1 VGRVQLNQATINRL
15 GSWGPVDDDIRDR
28 ARRVQAMA
36 RGRGPID
43 TGDYVSSIDTE
54 RLQPH
59 GWRVIARDRKSWWIE
74 DGTRPHQIPK
84 PGTPRNKK
92 ALWWPG
98 TAHPVHSV
106 MHPGTAP
113 TNNLAEALELAARG
127 TTHT

>member
-1 VGRVQLNQATINRL
+1 MGRVVLNQQVINGL
-15 GSWGPVDDDIRDR
+15 GSWGPVDDDIRNR

-54 RLQPH
+54 KLRPH
-59 GWRVIARDRKSWWIE
+59 GWRVVARDRKSEWIE
-74 DGTRPHQIPK
+74 FGTRPHPIPK
-84 PGTPRNKK
+84 PGAPRNKK

-98 TAHPVHSV
+98 AAHPVHSV

-113 TNNLAEALELAARG
+113 THNLAEALELAARG
-127 TTHT
+127 TTHI

>member
-1 VGRVQLNQATINRL
+1 MGRVQLNQPVINRL
-15 GSWGPVDDDIRDR
+15 GSWGPVDGDMRDR

-59 GWRVIARDRKSWWIE
+59 GWRVIARDRKAAWIE
-74 DGTRPHQIPK
+74 FGTRPHEIR
-84 PGTPRNKK
+84 PRTKK

-98 TAHPVHSV
+98 APHP
-106 MHPGTAP
+106 MARIWHPGTAP
-113 TNNLAEALELAARG
+113 TENMAEALELAARG

>member
-1 VGRVQLNQATINRL
+1 MGKVVLNQPVINRL
-15 GSWGPVDDDIRDR
+15 GSWKPIDDDMRDR

-54 RLQPH
+54 ALQPH
-59 GWRVIARDRKSWWIE
+59 GWRVIARDRKSAWIE
-74 DGTRPHQIPK
+74 FGTRPHEIR
-84 PGTPRNKK
+84 PRTKR

-98 TAHPVHSV
+98 APHPMARVW
-106 MHPGTAP
+106 HPGTAP
-113 TNNLAEALELAARG
+113 TENMAEALEMAARG

>member
-1 VGRVQLNQATINRL
+1 MGRVQLNQPVINRL
-15 GSWGPVDDDIRDR
+15 GSWGPVDDDMRDR

-59 GWRVIARDRKSWWIE
+59 GWRVIARDRKSAWIE
-74 DGTRPHQIPK
+74 FGTRPHEIR
-84 PGTPRNKK
+84 PRTKK

-98 TAHPVHSV
+98 APHP
-106 MHPGTAP
+106 MARIWHPGTAP
-113 TNNLAEALELAARG
+113 TENMAEALELAARG

>member
-1 VGRVQLNQATINRL
+1 MGRVELNQATINRL
-15 GSWGPVDDDIRDR
+15 GSWGPVDNDIRNR

-36 RGRGPID
+36 RGRGLID

-54 RLQPH
+54 RLEPH
-59 GWRVIARDRKSWWIE
+59 GWRVIARDRKSDWIE
-74 DGTRPHQIPK
+74 RGTKPHIIRPRTA
-84 PGTPRNKK
+84 G

-98 TAHPVHSV
+98 AAYPVAMV
-106 MHPGTAP
+106 RHPGTRA

>member
-1 VGRVQLNQATINRL
+1 MGRVVLNQPVINRL
-15 GSWGPVDDDIRDR
+15 GSWGPIDDDIRDR

-54 RLQPH
+54 RLEPS
-59 GWRVIARDRKSWWIE
+59 GWRVIARDRKSAWIE
-74 DGTRPHQIPK
+74 FGTRPHEIR
-84 PGTPRNKK
+84 PRTKR

-98 TAHPVHSV
+98 APHPMARVW
-106 MHPGTAP
+106 HPGTAP
-113 TNNLAEALELAARG
+113 TDNMAEALEMAARG